1 MKTFLYDPS
10 IREKLCLFVLTN
22 DSVPCQ
28 VFLSDWSTLSYASKF
43 SLTFGFFKKDFLVIS
58 HIIILCKQVIFQCRN
73 LNIKPSLSL
82 LKAKIKITH
91 KLELSIA

>member
-1 MKTFLYDPS
+1 MAL
-10 IREKLCLFVLTN
+10 KLFINLHNLSATN
-22 DSVPCQ
+22 KP
-28 VFLSDWSTLSYASKF
+28 
-43 SLTFGFFKKDFLVIS
+43 FGFFSKDFILIN

-91 KLELSIA
+91 KLELSIAKQNKKLEVHNKKWKELLSVVSVLV